1 VNDFKIRFFSIVRA
15 NFGARYNVFQRTAA
29 SARAKRARLA
39 AAFSLERLKQRVA
52 DSSSHFLTT
61 VSALIVESRL
71 LRRKL
76 VHHPGMQV

>member
-15 NFGARYNVFQRTAA
+15 NFGARYNVFQRTA
-29 SARAKRARLA
+29 SSDRAKRATLA
-39 AAFSLERLKQRVA
+39 AAFSLERLKQQVA

-61 VSALIVESRL
+61 VSAFIVESRS

-76 VHHPGMQV
+76 VHYPGMHV